1 MTHPLPLNLGLTV
14 GVLALAACGEPTAP
28 TQPGTAEDPTSA
40 APSFALASNSWTTKA
55 PFPRSFL
62 SGIAVGVRN
71 NAAGL
76 PIVYVF
82 GGNFLDIQSSIISAY
97 NPSTNTW
104 ADKSA
109 PFLAGHSWTN
119 GVGRIGGK
127 LYISGGY
134 SVSGGGGLSS
144 ESMNATL
151 WAYDPAANTA
161 VSKAPMPRPTAEGV
175 TGVINGKLYVLSGTC
190 ADDSPPVFD
199 CDDPTFERLLYRY
212 DPATN
217 IWTTLAPSPRSH
229 RGGVAGVINGKFYV
243 AGGGSSTLDVYN
255 PAANT
260 WRRLAP
266 LPQSLCCSVGAV
278 MNSKLWVVGWYA
290 SSRNTYA
297 YDPVTNT
304 WKSRAPL
311 PAGRMV
317 QGAAS
322 LPFDGH
328 SHLFVVGATL
338 DEADEP
344 APSLLYTP

>member
-1 MTHPLPLNLGLTV
+1 MTHPLPLNLGLTIV
-14 GVLALAACGEPTAP
+14 VLALAACAEPTAP
-28 TQPGTAEDPTSA
+28 TQPGTAKDPTSA
-40 APSFALASNSWTTKA
+40 APSFALASNSWTTRA
-55 PFPRSFL
+55 PFPESFY
-62 SGIAVGVRN
+62 SGIATAVRN
-71 NAAGL
+71 NSAGV
-76 PIVYVF
+76 PIAYVF
-82 GGNFLDIQSSIISAY
+82 GGNWFEFQNDAISAY
-97 NPSTNTW
+97 NPATNVWTTK
-104 ADKSA
+104 ASQ
-109 PFLAGHSWTN
+109 FEGTETN
-119 GVGRIGGK
+119 GVGLISGK

-134 SVSGGGGLSS
+134 NLGGGGGFTS
-144 ESMNATL
+144 ESMVRNL
-151 WAYDPAANTA
+151 WVYDPAADRVTG
-161 VSKAPMPRPTAEGV
+161 KAPMPRQTAEGV

-212 DPATN
+212 DPAAN
-217 IWTTLAPSPRSH
+217 IWTTLAPAPRPH
-229 RGGVAGVINGKFYV
+229 RGGVGGVINGKFYV
-243 AGGGSSTLDVYN
+243 AGGGSSTALDVYN

-290 SSRNTYA
+290 SNRNTYA

-311 PAGRMV
+311 PAGT
-317 QGAAS
+317 AARAAVS

-328 SHLFVVGATL
+328 SHLFVVGGSEGPEV
-338 DEADEP
+338 EA

>member
-28 TQPGTAEDPTSA
+28 TQPGTAGDPSSA
-40 APSFALASNSWTTKA
+40 VPSFVLASNSWTTKA

-71 NAAGL
+71 NSAGL

-82 GGNFLDIQSSIISAY
+82 GGNFLDIQSSTISAY

-134 SVSGGGGLSS
+134 SVGGGG
-144 ESMNATL
+144 
-151 WAYDPAANTA
+151 
-161 VSKAPMPRPTAEGV
+161 
-175 TGVINGKLYVLSGTC
+175 GTC
-190 ADDSPPVFD
+190 ADDIPPVFD
-199 CDDPTFERLLYRY
+199 CDDPTNRRLLYRY

-217 IWTTLAPSPRSH
+217 TWTTLVPAPRNH
-229 RGGVAGVINGKFYV
+229 QGGVGGVINGKFYV
-243 AGGGSSTLDVYN
+243 AGGGSSTALDVYN
-255 PAANT
+255 PATNM

-266 LPQSLCCSVGAV
+266 LPQSQCCVAGAV
-278 MNSKLWVVGWYA
+278 MNSKLWVIGWYDTN
-290 SSRNTYA
+290 RNTYA

-304 WKSRAPL
+304 WKRRAPL

-317 QGAAS
+317 QGAVS

>member
-1 MTHPLPLNLGLTV
+1 MTHPLPLNLGLTL
-14 GVLALAACGEPTAP
+14 GVLTLAACAEPTAP
-28 TQPGTAEDPTSA
+28 TQPGTAGDPSSA
-40 APSFALASNSWTTKA
+40 VPSFALASNSWTTKA

-71 NAAGL
+71 NSAGL

-97 NPSTNTW
+97 NPGTNTW

-144 ESMNATL
+144 ESMNANL

-190 ADDSPPVFD
+190 ADDIPPVFD
-199 CDDPTFERLLYRY
+199 CDDPTVRRLLYRY

-217 IWTTLAPSPRSH
+217 TWTTLAPAPRNH
-229 RGGVAGVINGKFYV
+229 QDGVGGVINGKFYV
-243 AGGGSSTLDVYN
+243 AGGSAGSALDVYN
-255 PAANT
+255 PATNT
-260 WRRLAP
+260 WKRLAP
-266 LPQSLCCSVGAV
+266 LPSPGWIAAGAV
-278 MNSKLWVVGWYA
+278 MNSKLWVVSGGGLT
-290 SSRNTYA
+290 TYA

-311 PAGRMV
+311 PAERMA
-317 QGAAS
+317 QGAVS